1 VAQLREAVIGPR
13 GSLRFGISMPDIA
26 NEKRRWRKTRLTLA
40 DSSPIPDDWTLEDEA
55 GQPLGRIYAETG
67 GPQDGRW
74 F

>member
-1 VAQLREAVIGPR
+1 
-13 GSLRFGISMPDIA
+13 MPDIA